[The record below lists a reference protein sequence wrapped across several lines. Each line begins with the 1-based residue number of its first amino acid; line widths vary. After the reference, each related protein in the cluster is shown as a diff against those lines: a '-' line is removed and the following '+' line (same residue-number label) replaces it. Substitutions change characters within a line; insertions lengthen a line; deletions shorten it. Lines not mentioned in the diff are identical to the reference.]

1 MRTSRPRRT
10 LVSTTACLVAAT
22 LLLAGCGG
30 GGSKPNAGKSGG
42 TSSSP
47 SGPPPPTT
55 WPLTGLSSAPGA
67 SITHHPVFITKIDN
81 TAASYPQYG
90 LGKAD
95 LVTEELVEGGI
106 TRLAAFF
113 YSTLPTK
120 VGPIRSMRQ
129 SDVGIAKPVNARIV
143 ASGAAGD
150 TIGTLDQA
158 HVTYYTL
165 DHGSKGIVRDYDH
178 SHDYLHSVI
187 ANLQEMGSVY
197 HTAAA
202 RPQDYLP
209 WGTDADFTGT
219 APATSISAKFGGT
232 RTSVWSFS
240 GGKYVLGKGPCYDC
254 NNNMA
259 KGDQFQPDTVIAIT
273 VRTTIAGYRDP
284 AGNPVPI
291 THFTGRGKAVI
302 FHGGKAEP
310 VTWVKNGEDATV
322 TFQSAAGQAVKVPA
336 GHVWLELIP
345 QNGGVLTYQ

>member
-1 MRTSRPRRT
+1 M
-10 LVSTTACLVAAT
+10 AAS
-22 LLLAGCGG
+22 LLLAACGG
-30 GGSKPNAGKSGG
+30 GGGKPNASKSGG
-42 TSSSP
+42 ASASSTA
-47 SGPPPPTT
+47 PPPPAT
-55 WPLTGLSSAPGA
+55 WPLTGLPSAPGA
-67 SITHHPVFITKIDN
+67 SITHHPVFIAKIDN
-81 TAASYPQYG
+81 TAASDPQYG

-113 YSTLPTK
+113 YSDLPTK

-143 ASGAAGD
+143 ASGAAPD
-150 TIGTLDQA
+150 TIATLDQA
-158 HVTYYTL
+158 HITYYTL
-165 DHGSKGIVRDYDH
+165 DRGSKGIVRDYDH
-178 SHDYLHSVI
+178 THDYLHSVI
-187 ANLQEMGSVY
+187 ANIQQLASVN
-197 HTAAA
+197 HTPAA

-219 APATSISAKFGGT
+219 APAASISAKFGGT

-240 GGKYVLGKGPCYDC
+240 GGKYVLGRGPCSNC
-254 NNNMA
+254 GNNMA

-302 FHGGKAEP
+302 FHDGKAEP

-322 TFQSAAGQAVKVPA
+322 TFQDATGQPVKVPA